1 MERKWFNTEIFASL
15 EIKKHTSISVDQTER
30 MVVITDSAVIS
41 HFVKRIVAIP
51 VQGEMMISFSEVAEY
66 VTLAFCKD
74 GITETV
80 EFIQRRIKTPSTAFH
95 LRNEAEAGLYRDI
108 EALLF
113 PDFSKYILKT
123 TGLELFFPGFSL
135 TYQGSTFVDHAPVT
149 VSVTTDLFLL
159 RDTDHK
165 EQLLEIHSGQLAPA
179 PLKIYTAAGTSELR
193 TYTAIDG
200 YRLYPYY
207 FQLLLL

>member
-1 MERKWFNTEIFASL
+1 MERNWFSTTAFTSL
-15 EIKKHTSISVDQTER
+15 EIKQYTSISVDKTER
-30 MVVITDSAVIS
+30 MVVINDSAVID
-41 HFVKRIVAIP
+41 HFVQRITAIP
-51 VQGEMMISFSEVAEY
+51 VEGQIMISFADTAEY
-66 VTLAFCKD
+66 VTLTFYKE
-74 GITETV
+74 GIAETV
-80 EFIQRRIKTPSTAFH
+80 EFIQRRIKTPFTSFH

-123 TGLELFFPGFSL
+123 KGLELFFPGFSL
-135 TYQGSTFVDHAPVT
+135 TYQGSTFVDHAPAT
-149 VSVTTDLFLL
+149 VSITTDHFLL

-165 EQLLEIHSGQLAPA
+165 EQLLEIHSGQLPPA

-193 TYTAIDG
+193 TFTAGDE
-200 YRLYPYY
+200 YRLHPYY